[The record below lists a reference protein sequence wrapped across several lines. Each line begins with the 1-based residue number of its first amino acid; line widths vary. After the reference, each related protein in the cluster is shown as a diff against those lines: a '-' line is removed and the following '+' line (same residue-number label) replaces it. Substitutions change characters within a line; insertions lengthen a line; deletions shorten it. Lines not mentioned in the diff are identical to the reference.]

1 MDAQCPASRHATH
14 PPGQTLHSEAVLHS
28 GTVLLRGARL
38 LQPLRLPADLQPRPP
53 PSIPSKEVWPQDRGA
68 SSGRVPGV
76 KRPFL
81 GISGSGRLL
90 YLETCSP
97 APQGGT
103 FAVSCS

>member
-1 MDAQCPASRHATH
+1 MSSQPPCHP

-28 GTVLLRGARL
+28 GTVLLRGACL
-38 LQPLRLPADLQPRPP
+38 LQPLRLPADLRPGP
-53 PSIPSKEVWPQDRGA
+53 PPSKEVWPQDRGA
-68 SSGRVPGV
+68 SPGRVPGV

-97 APQGGT
+97 APQGGA